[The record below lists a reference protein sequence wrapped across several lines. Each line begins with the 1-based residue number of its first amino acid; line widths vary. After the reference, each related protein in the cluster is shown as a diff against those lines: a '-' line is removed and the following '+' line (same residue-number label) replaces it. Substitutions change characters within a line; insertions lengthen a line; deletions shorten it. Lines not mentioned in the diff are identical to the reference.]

1 MIWLVTH
8 MWTVLGVAAVCGL
21 AFGWAIRGLGLKSK
35 VRDAIVARDVALT
48 ELAQSRYEID
58 QLYAAQSK
66 GVEAAS
72 EAGDET
78 LRAELEARASHV
90 QSLSEELAAS
100 REQLEELKAQG
111 AAAARAPA
119 QDGAGGQ
126 PRLDAELN
134 TANAAF
140 EWRNR
145 YLESRVRTLEA
156 EAAGQSTP
164 ANAEVS
170 ADEAMPDLKPQ
181 LDEALAG
188 LAVAKARIAD
198 LESAGEAET
207 AGAHSD
213 QESNAPNDAGLA
225 LQAWKNRYLQ
235 QRLTYLEANPILSRD
250 ASPPPPAGG
259 AEADNLSTLTV
270 VDADT
275 EAASGTEADNGA
287 QDSGEMEQEL
297 ARLRWRNRYLEG
309 RLAYIDGDAPKSDA
323 EIAEAESVTEKL
335 DGTVS
340 PQPESEDVAAVEELT
355 EAASTDAGK
364 TESQPARIPD
374 PEDAESLA
382 AVAASISEISAASDA
397 QAVAADE
404 NEEDSAS
411 PADTFLATLESE
423 GRLLKPAMVPP
434 PMDGGDDLMRIDGIG
449 GQTSEILQDLGIW
462 LFEQIA
468 GWSSENVAWVNRH
481 FNAETRIEDEKWVE
495 QAAALM
501 VRENAN

>member
-66 GVEAAS
+66 GVEAAT

-78 LRAELEARASHV
+78 LRAELEARATHV
-90 QSLSEELAAS
+90 QSLSEELASS
-100 REQLEELKAQG
+100 RKQLEALKAQG
-111 AAAARAPA
+111 AAAAKTSA
-119 QDGAGGQ
+119 QDSAAQ

-134 TANAAF
+134 SANAAF

-156 EAAGQSTP
+156 EAAGQGTS

-181 LDEALAG
+181 LEEALAG
-188 LAVAKARIAD
+188 LAAAKAKIAD
-198 LESAGEAET
+198 LESTGEAGVT
-207 AGAHSD
+207 AVDAD
-213 QESNAPNDAGLA
+213 QDSNALNDAGLA
-225 LQAWKNRYLQ
+225 LQAWQTRYLQ
-235 QRLTYLEANPILSRD
+235 QRLSYLEAHPILPRD
-250 ASPPPPAGG
+250 AALPLDGG
-259 AEADNLSTLTV
+259 DVEAAEPDVLAEETGDRAEA
-270 VDADT
+270 
-275 EAASGTEADNGA
+275 
-287 QDSGEMEQEL
+287 SGEMEQEL

-323 EIAEAESVTEKL
+323 EIAEAQSVSEKL
-335 DGTVS
+335 AEA
-340 PQPESEDVAAVEELT
+340 PAVETEHEAPLAGDQSV
-355 EAASTDAGK
+355 EAAIETGLSDTDE
-364 TESQPARIPD
+364 TEPRIARSAT

-382 AVAASISEISAASDA
+382 AVAASISQLSVSSDTQEPA
-397 QAVAADE
+397 IDATADA
-404 NEEDSAS
+404 EDSAS
-411 PADTFLATLESE
+411 PADTFLATLESD
-423 GRLLKPAMVPP
+423 GRLLKPTMVPP
-434 PMDGGDDLMRIDGIG
+434 PADGGDDLMRIDGIG

-462 LFEQIA
+462 LYEQIA

-481 FNAETRIEDEKWVE
+481 FNAEDRVESEKWVE
-495 QAAALM
+495 QATALM
-501 VRENAN
+501 VGENVN